1 MRKAI
6 TYLAA
11 SLLLTVSLGSQSMAI
26 QEKNCVNPK
35 EAYQEIKKSTVLI
48 VSLDENDVPAIGTGL
63 VVDKKGTIIT
73 STHVLQSKENIAV
86 LDSDGKDYNYKA
98 KDLGDINSVSAIIP
112 VDKHPINHIQLK
124 QNSVEHGET
133 LYSVGH
139 PLGTLFSFSVG
150 FVSSKVEDA
159 IVASMVSGP
168 GASGSAVF
176 DCELK
181 VVGFIYGLHREQRS
195 FLFLNPVGDAIIEAD
210 KK

>member
-1 MRKAI
+1 MKKMI
-6 TYLAA
+6 TFLAA
-11 SLLLTVSLGSQSMAI
+11 SLLLTASVSPSIAN

-48 VSLDENDVPAIGTGL
+48 VSLDEDDNPAIGTGL

-86 LDSDGKDYNYKA
+86 LDSDGNDFQYKS
-98 KDLGDINSVSAIIP
+98 KQFGSSDSVSAIIP
-112 VDKHPINHIQLK
+112 VDKYPKNHVLLK
-124 QNSVEHGET
+124 RNSVEHGET

-139 PLGTLFSFSVG
+139 PLGTLFAFSVG
-150 FVSSKVEDA
+150 FVASKVDDA